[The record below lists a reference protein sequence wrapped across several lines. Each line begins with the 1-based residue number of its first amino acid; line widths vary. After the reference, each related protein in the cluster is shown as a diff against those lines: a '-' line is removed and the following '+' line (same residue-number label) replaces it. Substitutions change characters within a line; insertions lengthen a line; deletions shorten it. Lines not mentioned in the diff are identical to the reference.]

1 MNIKNLR
8 DKSAAELSDHLLDL
22 RKEQFALRMQKATGQ
37 LAQSH
42 QIKRVRREIAQA
54 TMLLADKK

>member
-1 MNIKNLR
+1 MELKDLR
-8 DKSAAELSDHLLDL
+8 NKSAAELKDHLLDL

-42 QIKRVRREIAQA
+42 QIRRVRREIARA

>member
-1 MNIKNLR
+1 MELKDLR
-8 DKSAAELSDHLLDL
+8 NKSAAELKDHLLDL

-42 QIKRVRREIAQA
+42 QIRRVRREIART